1 LDPVPLSKMGTHLLA
16 SLGSKGKNR
25 NSLACLRN
33 AGSHSAES
41 YCKSQL
47 PGGTQQQCQLLLCEQ
62 PKTTTNFACSIFTCS
77 FPSAHFAGIE
87 HDSVVLVSV
96 AMQRCQACGNT
107 PARVMFCARCK
118 KAYCCNKACQKQHW
132 PSHKAECKKHACAG
146 AHEQAKDVPVAGS
159 ALACPHG
166 ATNKTR
172 CFPRAEIYEPGKAVL
187 TFEGLEVA
195 GFSTVMQQ
203 VSTS

>member
-1 LDPVPLSKMGTHLLA
+1 MRTKISIRDLPGLSRSG
-16 SLGSKGKNR
+16 GSKPLP
-25 NSLACLRN
+25 SP
-33 AGSHSAES
+33 
-41 YCKSQL
+41 KSQL
-47 PGGTQQQCQLLLCEQ
+47 PGGTQQQCVSSQRQLRTLH
-62 PKTTTNFACSIFTCS
+62 AVFTCS

-107 PARVMFCARCK
+107 PARVMFCARFK
-118 KAYCCNKACQKQHW
+118 KAYYCKKACQKQHR